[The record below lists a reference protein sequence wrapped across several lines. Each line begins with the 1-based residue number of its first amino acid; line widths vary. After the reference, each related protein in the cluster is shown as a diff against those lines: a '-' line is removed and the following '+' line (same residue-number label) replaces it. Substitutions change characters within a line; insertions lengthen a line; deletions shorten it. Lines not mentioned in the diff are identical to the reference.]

1 MPRCALSM
9 AWSSLRHLLH
19 PWCES
24 GRAQALTS
32 GKMQLVCLIRRYSY
46 FLSRRPCDF
55 ENTLRPV
62 PDVGPPRPEVCGW
75 LACGLLSGAA
85 GTTLFRAISSS
96 RVCSSQASFA
106 SLLPSALL
114 PAAVMAR
121 YTMLCAAVL
130 AALLVSSAVLAQDDQ
145 LRGPAATQSVSL
157 PVLASVLLQ
166 VCLPPAQFG
175 APLLQLAVLT
185 NAGAARRSDH
195 HHDHHDEHHDHH
207 DEHHDHDQLRTPPL
221 PPPRCHLCVSRRLP
235 VVLFPNIILTLMLAF

>member
-1 MPRCALSM
+1 
-9 AWSSLRHLLH
+9 
-19 PWCES
+19 
-24 GRAQALTS
+24 
-32 GKMQLVCLIRRYSY
+32 
-46 FLSRRPCDF
+46 
-55 ENTLRPV
+55 
-62 PDVGPPRPEVCGW
+62 
-75 LACGLLSGAA
+75 
-85 GTTLFRAISSS
+85 
-96 RVCSSQASFA
+96 
-106 SLLPSALL
+106 
-114 PAAVMAR
+114 MAR